1 MSTDKPKN
9 PESSTHDTP
18 NPGGDGLRW
27 MDYGLLAGFC
37 VALFG
42 YVAISGR
49 PLTLHEARL
58 PECSREMMAQHNLLV
73 PMDGDRPWLERPPF
87 PHWCMIAVATV
98 IGQACDNE
106 WSVRIPPALAGLL
119 IVVMVARMAA
129 GWFGRGIGIIAGLLL
144 ATMYEFYAYSTLA
157 EDDIFLALLVVAALA
172 LFVRM
177 EFLIDPMVE
186 DRRVGFTGRRPW
198 RVVAFFVLLGLTNL
212 AKGPAV
218 GAAAVIGTIAA
229 YFLMP
234 SILWQSG
241 DFSVIFHWPPE
252 QRRRA
257 RRYLWLWGIL
267 AAAAIALSW
276 HIYVARL
283 YPGPGG
289 YLANLRYDFS
299 GTHEFDEPWWYYP
312 VMLLGRGMPW
322 TPAALVAL
330 ALTARAAW
338 HDRDRVM
345 CFLWCWAIVPIVVLS
360 IPHRKHHHYLV
371 PSLAPWAILAALGV
385 KPIAQLFFKGLE
397 WTRRPTFGLLA
408 IGFPGTIALAIL
420 AWKRLLS
427 PATDLH
433 GQIESAAVVAVLLNC
448 CVWAFYHGMWIKD
461 GRWMLAAIVIG
472 VGGGCSWAQTHLRD
486 DTVADTRFLRQD
498 VEAAV
503 PKDKLLAIDASI
515 GPLDFFRVQFYLR
528 GNALLLHNPSFLRSD
543 RIHAADV
550 YVVGSVQDLPVL
562 KKLGETELIAR
573 SPRPLKENV
582 PELALFHLTFSPDL
596 KRYPPPAVSPMQAMM
611 RQPGPWCGPDLAI
624 GR

>member
-1 MSTDKPKN
+1 
-9 PESSTHDTP
+9 
-18 NPGGDGLRW
+18 
-27 MDYGLLAGFC
+27 
-37 VALFG
+37 
-42 YVAISGR
+42 
-49 PLTLHEARL
+49 
-58 PECSREMMAQHNLLV
+58 
-73 PMDGDRPWLERPPF
+73 
-87 PHWCMIAVATV
+87 
-98 IGQACDNE
+98 
-106 WSVRIPPALAGLL
+106 
-119 IVVMVARMAA
+119 
-129 GWFGRGIGIIAGLLL
+129 
-144 ATMYEFYAYSTLA
+144 
-157 EDDIFLALLVVAALA
+157 LLVVAALA

>member
-1 MSTDKPKN
+1 
-9 PESSTHDTP
+9 
-18 NPGGDGLRW
+18 
-27 MDYGLLAGFC
+27 
-37 VALFG
+37 
-42 YVAISGR
+42 
-49 PLTLHEARL
+49 
-58 PECSREMMAQHNLLV
+58 
-73 PMDGDRPWLERPPF
+73 
-87 PHWCMIAVATV
+87 
-98 IGQACDNE
+98 
-106 WSVRIPPALAGLL
+106 
-119 IVVMVARMAA
+119 
-129 GWFGRGIGIIAGLLL
+129 
-144 ATMYEFYAYSTLA
+144 
-157 EDDIFLALLVVAALA
+157 
-172 LFVRM
+172 
-177 EFLIDPMVE
+177 
-186 DRRVGFTGRRPW
+186 
-198 RVVAFFVLLGLTNL
+198 
-212 AKGPAV
+212 
-218 GAAAVIGTIAA
+218 
-229 YFLMP
+229 
-234 SILWQSG
+234 
-241 DFSVIFHWPPE
+241 
-252 QRRRA
+252 
-257 RRYLWLWGIL
+257 
-267 AAAAIALSW
+267 
-276 HIYVARL
+276 
-283 YPGPGG
+283 
-289 YLANLRYDFS
+289 
-299 GTHEFDEPWWYYP
+299 
-312 VMLLGRGMPW
+312 
-322 TPAALVAL
+322 
-330 ALTARAAW
+330 
-338 HDRDRVM
+338 M

-360 IPHRKHHHYLV
+360 IPHRKHRHYLV